1 MTTSASLDNTPTQ
14 PLRQPASVKVL
25 TALGLGSDMPAI
37 EGKELRLQLTTY
49 APGAVG
55 TPHSHAGK
63 VEVVYVQSGAIIEHH
78 GDGRDVTYNSG
89 DVFSANKD
97 TFHHLEN
104 AGAVPAELLVAM
116 IVDTT

>member
-1 MTTSASLDNTPTQ
+1 MTTSALAQSQ
-14 PLRQPASVKVL
+14 PSADRQPASVKVL
-25 TALGLGSDMPAI
+25 TALGLGHDLPALD
-37 EGKELRLQLTTY
+37 GKELRLQLTTY

-63 VEVVYVQSGAIIEHH
+63 VEVVYILSGSIIEHH
-78 GDGRDVTYNSG
+78 RDGRDLAYNSG

-104 AGAVPAELLVAM
+104 PGSVPAQLIVAM
-116 IVDTT
+116 IVDKT